1 MFKKIVSAMMCAAVL
16 CTTSVTSF
24 AESGGIPTSESVV
37 ISVTKATE
45 WNGKTKLESGKEYV
59 VSKNITIS
67 KKMTIPSKAT
77 VTVEK
82 GAKITV
88 SSKGS
93 LYVKGTLEIEKG
105 ATLSVKGKLYEYK
118 SKTINNYGTI
128 SFGSKANVTIK
139 GKLNNKSTGVIKG
152 TPKKVTVSSTAVISN
167 SGKNSTKKLNKYID
181 STAIEKKLENILG
194 KIAKDLDI
202 YSALKEG
209 LPRAML
215 DELEIV
221 FPEAFGMGFK
231 EFCDLLKQEYEL
243 ALKEEGF
250 DMETIKSVDVKI
262 TKLTEIKTLDSDA
275 KATADMFYS
284 GWTKVYEVQF
294 DLTAKTSAGNTT
306 SEPQTISV
314 IFWNGDWYLLA

>member
-1 MFKKIVSAMMCAAVL
+1 MFKKIVSAMLCAVVM
-16 CTTSVTSF
+16 TTTVAA
-24 AESGGIPTSESVV
+24 AEVPQPSAGITVPLN
-37 ISVTKATE
+37 KATE

-181 STAIEKKLENILG
+181 RTAIEKKLENILG

-209 LPRAML
+209 LPQAML

-243 ALKEEGF
+243 ALKEEGV

-262 TKLTEIKTLDSDA
+262 TKLTEIKKLDSDA

-294 DLTAKTSAGNTT
+294 DLTAKSSTGNTT
-306 SEPQTISV
+306 SEPQTMSV